1 MGSMKN
7 QTDDSAK
14 QDLVDRAFGSPAIPD
29 PTAWVDEHYFLANF
43 ANTLAHLQQNISDD
57 SCEIGDSAESGQ
69 ARLLLDAKIRDI
81 LRANF
86 SDDCWEYVESLL

>member
-1 MGSMKN
+1 MKN

-43 ANTLAHLQQNISDD
+43 ANTLAHLQENLSDE
-57 SCEIGDSAESGQ
+57 SCEIGDSAESAQ
-69 ARLLLDAKIRDI
+69 ARLLDAKIRDI

>member
-1 MGSMKN
+1 MKN
-7 QTDDSAK
+7 QTDDIAK
-14 QDLVDRAFGSPAIPD
+14 EDLVDRAFGSPAIPD

-43 ANTLAHLQQNISDD
+43 ANTLAYIQEHLSDD
-57 SCEIGDSAESGQ
+57 SCEISDSADYGE
-69 ARLLLDAKIRDI
+69 ARLSIDTKIRNM

>member
-1 MGSMKN
+1 MEN

-43 ANTLAHLQQNISDD
+43 ANTLAHLQENLSDE
-57 SCEIGDSAESGQ
+57 SCEIGDSAESAQ
-69 ARLLLDAKIRDI
+69 ARLLDAKIRDI

>member
-1 MGSMKN
+1 MQN

-14 QDLVDRAFGSPAIPD
+14 QDLVDRAFGSPNIPD

-43 ANTLAHLQQNISDD
+43 ANTLAHIQQHLSDD
-57 SCEIGDSAESGQ
+57 SCEIGHCSESDE
-69 ARLLLDAKIRDI
+69 ARLSLDAQVRDM
-81 LRANF
+81 LKASF

>member
-1 MGSMKN
+1 MKN

-43 ANTLAHLQQNISDD
+43 ANTLAHLQEKLSDE
-57 SCEIGDSAESGQ
+57 SCEIGDSAESDQ
-69 ARLLLDAKIRDI
+69 ARLLDAKIRDI